1 MSAAQLLNPKAESRR
16 RGEALK
22 VNITAGEG
30 LQDVLKSNLGPSGTI
45 KMLVDGAGQIKLTK
59 DGNVLLREMQIQNP
73 TAVMIARAATA
84 QDDICGDGTTSVV
97 LLVGE
102 LLKQADRHIS
112 EGLHPRI
119 ITDGFEIAKSEA
131 LKFLD
136 EFKLPREVDRELLL
150 SVARTS
156 LATKLSAS
164 LAQSLTADI
173 VDAVLAIYQAPA
185 KPDLHMIEIMTMQHR
200 TASDTQLIRGL
211 ALDHGARHPDMPKRV
226 ENAYILTL
234 NVSLEYE
241 KSEINSSFFY
251 SSAEQRDKLVESER
265 RFVDAKLKKIVE
277 LKKEVCGNDSTKNF
291 VIINQKGID
300 PLSLDVLAKNGIL
313 ALRRAKRR
321 NMERLQLVCG
331 GIAQNS
337 VDDLSPEI
345 LGWAGLVYEQQLGE
359 EKYTFVEEVK
369 DPKSVTLL
377 IKGPNAH
384 TITQVKDA
392 VRDGLRSVYN
402 MIVDKSVVPGG
413 GAFQVACAA
422 HLKSDSF
429 TKTVKGKA
437 KWGVEAFADALLVIP
452 KTLAAN
458 AGLDVQDSLAALQD
472 EQAEGNVVGLDLATG
487 EPMDPTLEGVYDSFR
502 VLRNCIAS
510 SASIASNLLLCDE
523 LLKARQMENMAP
535 YDDSSDEGEDLEF
548 TETNVLLGY
557 ADADSNGEKI
567 SRLGGVPEWLEE
579 DSPASAALAKC
590 KVCKDYMILLLQLNA
605 ELPERFP
612 GHERRL
618 YVFSC
623 RRKSCRRK
631 EGSIR
636 AVRGVRVAVD
646 APAVKEDK
654 KKAAAVEEKK
664 VEMPKASTLGLGE
677 ALFGA
682 KPASGAKTNPF
693 ATGGGGASGGSVNP
707 FAPKGAAAVNPFAP
721 KQETPVVA
729 AVPETTKTQEQTTT
743 EQQQQEQAANDLPKS
758 FAQTLSL
765 NNTQQTGP
773 APVPSE
779 PWPTDAS
786 ALPPPYPERW
796 IWDADYE
803 TLDPTP
809 SLPPQEIE
817 TMDIDTEGAAS
828 GSGGKGG
835 EDKDVFESTM
845 DAVFQRF
852 ADRVGQNPEQVI
864 RYEFA
869 GQPLLYSKNDAVG
882 KLLHVPA
889 AAANEKV
896 STTAKGKIPR
906 CANCGAGRV
915 FEVQLTPHAIEEL
928 ECEEDSMEGM
938 DWGTIIVGVCE
949 KDCSPRGTERGVAGY
964 VEEWA
969 GVQWEEL
976 SVKR

>member
-22 VNITAGEG
+22 VNISAGEG
-30 LQDVLKSNLGPSGTI
+30 LQDVLKSNLGPLGTV

-102 LLKQADRHIS
+102 LLKQADRYIS

-119 ITDGFEIAKSEA
+119 ITDGFEIAKNEA

-136 EFKLPREVDRELLL
+136 TFKLPREVDRELLL

-164 LAQSLTADI
+164 LAQSLTPDI
-173 VDAVLAIYQAPA
+173 VDAVLAIYQPPA
-185 KPDLHMIEIMTMQHR
+185 KPDLHMIEIMKMQHR
-200 TASDTQLIRGL
+200 SASDTQLIKGL

-241 KSEINSSFFY
+241 KSEINSGFFY

-277 LKKEVCGNDSTKNF
+277 LKKQVCGTDGKKNF
-291 VIINQKGID
+291 VVINQKGID

-331 GIAQNS
+331 GTAQNS
-337 VDDLSPEI
+337 VDDLSPDV

-359 EKYTFVEEVK
+359 EKYTFIEDVK

-377 IKGPNAH
+377 IKGPNQH
-384 TITQVKDA
+384 TITQVTDA

-402 MIVDKSVVPGG
+402 MIVDKSVVPGA

-422 HLKSDSF
+422 HLRSDAF
-429 TKTVKGKA
+429 GKTVKGKA
-437 KWGVEAFADALLVIP
+437 KRGVEAFADALLIIP

-458 AGLDVQDSLAALQD
+458 AGLDIQDALAVLQE
-472 EQAEGNVVGLDLATG
+472 EQAEGNVVGLDLTTG
-487 EPMDPTLEGVYDSFR
+487 QPMDPTLEGVYDSFR

-510 SASIASNLLLCDE
+510 SSGISSNLLLCDE
-523 LLKARQMENMAP
+523 LLKARQMGRSGPPGADAAEGKMAP
-535 YDDSSDEGEDLEF
+535 YDSDSSGGEEEDF

-557 ADADSNGEKI
+557 ASKESNGEDI
-567 SRLGGVPEWLEE
+567 SRLGGRPDWIGENVP
-579 DSPASAALAKC
+579 SAALARC
-590 KVCKDYMILLLQLNA
+590 KVCKDMMVLLLQLNG
-605 ELPERFP
+605 ELPDKFP

-618 YVFSC
+618 YVFAC
-623 RRKSCRRK
+623 RRKSCRRR
-631 EGSIR
+631 EGSIG
-636 AVRGVRVAVD
+636 AVRGVRVSPDAAKVVESKSTAKVD
-646 APAVKEDK
+646 SPG
-654 KKAAAVEEKK
+654 
-664 VEMPKASTLGLGE
+664 PKPTTTGLGD

-682 KPASGAKTNPF
+682 RPATAPS
-693 ATGGGGASGGSVNP
+693 SNP
-707 FAPKGAAAVNPFAP
+707 FAPKTASASTNPFAP
-721 KQETPVVA
+721 KPAAGTGHPIGSTQPAKDLTETAVIKAEA
-729 AVPETTKTQEQTTT
+729 AVE
-743 EQQQQEQAANDLPKS
+743 AAKDLPKS

-765 NNTQQTGP
+765 NNTQATQAVYGP
-773 APVPSE
+773 PE
-779 PWPTDAS
+779 PWPEEDNLPKAYPVNWLADA
-786 ALPPPYPERW
+786 E
-796 IWDADYE
+796 YE
-803 TLDPTP
+803 TLDPIPTP
-809 SLPPQEIE
+809 RLPTASTSMEV
-817 TMDIDTEGAAS
+817 DSAS
-828 GSGGKGG
+828 GGGGK
-835 EDKDVFESTM
+835 EDKEIFESSM
-845 DAVFQRF
+845 DSVFQKF
-852 ADRVGQNPEQVI
+852 ADRVGQNPEQCI
-864 RYEFA
+864 RYEYG
-869 GQPLLYSKNDAVG
+869 GQPLLYSKNDTVG
-882 KLLHVPA
+882 ALLHTSPA
-889 AAANEKV
+889 EENVKV
-896 STTAKGKIPR
+896 KAGKGFPR
-906 CANCGAGRV
+906 CQNCGAPRV

-928 ECEEDSMEGM
+928 EKDDEEAGFEGM
-938 DWGTIIVGVCE
+938 DWGTIIVAVCE
-949 KDCSPRGTERGVAGY
+949 RDCEQRGIKEGDAGY

-976 SVKR
+976 TAKR